1 MSVTQEDVRRAVL
14 ALRQLGCA
22 VLVFSPEELGGIPSA
37 SLERHLYF
45 AAHEFIGDKH
55 AEEEATDG

>member
-14 ALRQLGCA
+14 ALRPLGCA
-22 VLVFSPEELGGIPSA
+22 VAIFSPEELAGVPSA

-45 AAHEFIGDKH
+45 AAHAFIGDKH
-55 AEEEATDG
+55 DEEEV

>member
-22 VLVFSPEELGGIPSA
+22 VVIFSPEALQGVSREDV
-37 SLERHLYF
+37 ERHMYF
-45 AAHEFIGDKH
+45 TASEFIDDRRAKEVV
-55 AEEEATDG
+55 A

>member
-1 MSVTQEDVRRAVL
+1 MSVKQEDVRRAVL

-22 VLVFSPEELGGIPSA
+22 VVIFSPEELAGIPPA

-55 AEEEATDG
+55 DEEAAT